1 MSKSVYYFYDGCT
14 INVYNVEVDE
24 EKLTKIRKKIM
35 ENCCQY
41 NHTIYETKG
50 YPNLMDESKKYLK
63 ITDTGKYE
71 INPNYYEWD
80 TDDEVD
86 AKIRIYLVD
95 VIEYIKPN
103 IIKNIDNILSGCFD
117 SVFDITNIA
126 STNSSN
132 FDFEQ
137 QKAENLRKQC
147 KILNT
152 INGQNK
158 RELFGLIEQLR
169 KELMI
174 IEENIA
180 NNKNTVSVVTYAAEI
195 RDAINY
201 ELINKFSI
209 ENFNKADIPKL
220 IKSKEKR

>member
-1 MSKSVYYFYDGCT
+1 MSKSVYYFYDGFT

-24 EKLTKIRKKIM
+24 EKLIKIRKKIM
-35 ENCCQY
+35 GNCCQY

-117 SVFDITNIA
+117 SFFDITNIA

-132 FDFEQ
+132 FDFEK

-180 NNKNTVSVVTYAAEI
+180 NNRNTVSVVTYAAEI
-195 RDAINY
+195 KDAISY

>member
-1 MSKSVYYFYDGCT
+1 MSKNVYYFYDGCT

-24 EKLTKIRKKIM
+24 EKLIKIRKKIM

>member
-1 MSKSVYYFYDGCT
+1 MSKNVYYFYDGCT

-24 EKLTKIRKKIM
+24 EKLIKIRKKIM

-41 NHTIYETKG
+41 NHTIYETIG

-63 ITDTGKYE
+63 ITDTRKYE

-126 STNSSN
+126 ITNSSN

-158 RELFGLIEQLR
+158 RELLDFIEQLR
-169 KELMI
+169 KELII

-180 NNKNTVSVVTYAAEI
+180 NNRNTVSVVTYAAEI
-195 RDAINY
+195 KDAISY

>member
-1 MSKSVYYFYDGCT
+1 MSKNVYYFYDGCT

-24 EKLTKIRKKIM
+24 EKLIKIRKKIM

-117 SVFDITNIA
+117 SVFNITNMA